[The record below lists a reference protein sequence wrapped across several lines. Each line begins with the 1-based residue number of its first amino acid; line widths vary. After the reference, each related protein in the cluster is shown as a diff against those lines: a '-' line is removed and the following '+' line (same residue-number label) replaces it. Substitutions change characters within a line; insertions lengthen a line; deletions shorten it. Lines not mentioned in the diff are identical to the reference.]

1 MRVQERRNTDIN
13 LNNIL
18 MHPETTSMK
27 AATSSSSFAAMLEE
41 EREIRKYSL
50 ELDELKK
57 QIYDAGNALER
68 SANIKDFYKFRDL
81 ITSLVEKLIKDTY
94 KVRTVFSNLKRFQVI
109 SKINEE
115 LDTLYRE
122 IMKEQKNHIAIAN
135 NMMRLKGLVLN
146 LMSWI
151 IY

>member
-18 MHPETTSMK
+18 MHPETTSVK
-27 AATSSSSFAAMLEE
+27 VATSSSSFAAMLEE

-50 ELDELKK
+50 ELDELKR

-68 SANIKDFYKFRDL
+68 SADIKDFYKFRDL
-81 ITSLVEKLIKDTY
+81 ITSLVEKLIKDSY

-115 LDTLYRE
+115 LDALYRE
-122 IMKEQKNHIAIAN
+122 IMKEQKNHMAIAN

-146 LMSWI
+146 LMS
-151 IY
+151 

>member
-18 MHPETTSMK
+18 MHPENAAVK
-27 AATSSSSFAAMLEE
+27 VATSSSSFAAMLEE

-50 ELDELKK
+50 ELDELKR
-57 QIYDAGNALER
+57 QIYDAGNVLEK
-68 SANIKDFYKFRDL
+68 SANIKDFQKFRDL
-81 ITSLVEKLIKDTY
+81 ITSLTEKVIKDAY
-94 KVRTVFSNLKRFQVI
+94 KVRTVFSNLKKFQVI

-115 LDTLYRE
+115 LDALYRE

-135 NMMRLKGLVLN
+135 KMMRLKGLVIN
-146 LMSWI
+146 LMS
-151 IY
+151 

>member
-27 AATSSSSFAAMLEE
+27 VATSSSSFAAMLEE

-50 ELDELKK
+50 ELDELKR

-68 SANIKDFYKFRDL
+68 SANIRDFYKFRDL
-81 ITSLVEKLIKDTY
+81 ITSLVEKLIKDSY
-94 KVRTVFSNLKRFQVI
+94 KVRTVFSNLKKFQVI

-122 IMKEQKNHIAIAN
+122 IIKEQKNHIAIAN

-146 LMSWI
+146 LMS
-151 IY
+151 

>member
-27 AATSSSSFAAMLEE
+27 VATSSSSFAAMLEE

-50 ELDELKK
+50 ELDELKR
-57 QIYDAGNALER
+57 QIYDAGNVLEK
-68 SANIKDFYKFRDL
+68 SANIKDFQKFTDL
-81 ITSLVEKLIKDTY
+81 ITSLTEKVIKDAY
-94 KVRTVFSNLKRFQVI
+94 KVRTVFSNLKKFQVI

-115 LDTLYRE
+115 LDALYRE

-135 NMMRLKGLVLN
+135 KMMRLKGLVIN
-146 LMSWI
+146 LMS
-151 IY
+151 

>member
-27 AATSSSSFAAMLEE
+27 VSTSSSSFAAMLEE

-50 ELDELKK
+50 ELDELKR

-68 SANIKDFYKFRDL
+68 SASIRDFYKFRDL

-94 KVRTVFSNLKRFQVI
+94 KVRTVFSNFKKFQVI

-122 IMKEQKNHIAIAN
+122 IMREQKNHIAIAN

-146 LMSWI
+146 LMS
-151 IY
+151 

>member
-146 LMSWI
+146 LMS
-151 IY
+151 